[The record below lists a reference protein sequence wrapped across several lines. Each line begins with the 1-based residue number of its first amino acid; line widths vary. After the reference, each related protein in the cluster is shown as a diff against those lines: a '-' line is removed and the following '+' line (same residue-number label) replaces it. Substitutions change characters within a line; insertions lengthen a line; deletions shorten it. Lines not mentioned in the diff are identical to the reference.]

1 MRLLPPEPH
10 VGDEVSAELAREL
23 IRCIR
28 ERQLVKGP
36 NYALSTGPNGTV
48 IKFDRPKP
56 TGGASLVDR
65 GCWKIVGGT
74 REEEPVRLF
83 GNQYYAAGEV
93 LHQTEL
99 DDAVEDFVCQGEL
112 GEDEEYTEDDLP
124 YVALKIPATAGSTEE
139 PQLVGYKTF
148 RELVAEQK
156 DPAYV
161 VRALYKFWHD
171 GSVAIDFR
179 NCQMIQVA
187 EFVDGGDDD
196 GGDGEDDGEN
206 SGATGEYDGG
216 EEVQT

>member
-1 MRLLPPEPH
+1 MISAPIAPSADDDISATWMRRL
-10 VGDEVSAELAREL
+10 VSYVRA
-23 IRCIR
+23 IRPIAGPG
-28 ERQLVKGP
+28 VK
-36 NYALSTGPNGTV
+36 SRVTPNGTILTCGGV
-48 IKFDRPKP
+48 RGASAA
-56 TGGASLVDR
+56 GGAPDR

-179 NCQMIQVA
+179 NCQMLQVA
-187 EFVDGGDDD
+187 EFVDGGDDS
-196 GGDGEDDGEN
+196 GDDDGEN
-206 SGATGEYDGG
+206 SGETGEYDGG
-216 EEVQT
+216 EEVLP

>member
-1 MRLLPPEPH
+1 MNEPIPEPLRGADIIAWAGPVTRALNSLPDK
-10 VGDEVSAELAREL
+10 VGATFRN
-23 IRCIR
+23 
-28 ERQLVKGP
+28 ER
-36 NYALSTGPNGTV
+36 
-48 IKFDRPKP
+48 DRR
-56 TGGASLVDR
+56 GASSPDM

-83 GNQYYAAGEV
+83 GNQYYAAREV

-161 VRALYKFWHD
+161 IRALYKFWHD

-187 EFVDGGDDD
+187 EFVAGGDDD
-196 GGDGEDDGEN
+196 EGDVEDDGEN